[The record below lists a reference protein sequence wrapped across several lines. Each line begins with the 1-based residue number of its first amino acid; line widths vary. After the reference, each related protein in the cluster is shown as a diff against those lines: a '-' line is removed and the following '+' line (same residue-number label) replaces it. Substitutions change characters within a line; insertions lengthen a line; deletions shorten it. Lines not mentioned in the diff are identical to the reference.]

1 MIMVNHQPISTM
13 SLSATSASSLKAS
26 GDGDYHFHGQPVEC
40 FFFFPI
46 KITLDGKSSAV
57 LFERANS
64 KLQTTIFHCSVHCQ
78 LCVFTNTEQKPT
90 RCAHSYLHQC
100 RCPAVATAEMHLSLC
115 WHALFGFH
123 SCLAG
128 VGGIFFPAW
137 RNSFPHLSFLCA
149 SMSNTLLAGCPS
161 AAVYHTATK
170 CNGIQEGSTIYK
182 GRLEGDSTLPYS
194 ASSPFLMQAGMQLAF
209 LAASLCYWLMQFF
222 IHQDPWVFLCRA
234 ALHEFSS

>member
-1 MIMVNHQPISTM
+1 MIQVNHQPISTM
-13 SLSATSASSLKAS
+13 SLSATSATSLKAS

-40 FFFFPI
+40 FFFPI

-64 KLQTTIFHCSVHCQ
+64 KLQNTIFHCSVHRQ

-128 VGGIFFPAW
+128 VGGIFSLRGGICFHTFPSYVLPCQTPFWQAA
-137 RNSFPHLSFLCA
+137 P
-149 SMSNTLLAGCPS
+149 LLPS
-161 AAVYHTATK
+161 TTQQQNAMGYRREVLFTK
-170 CNGIQEGSTIYK
+170 A
-182 GRLEGDSTLPYS
+182 D
-194 ASSPFLMQAGMQLAF
+194 
-209 LAASLCYWLMQFF
+209 
-222 IHQDPWVFLCRA
+222 
-234 ALHEFSS
+234 

>member
-1 MIMVNHQPISTM
+1 MIMVNHQHHVPKCHICNFFESFWGWW
-13 SLSATSASSLKAS
+13 LPLPWAACWVL
-26 GDGDYHFHGQPVEC
+26 

-46 KITLDGKSSAV
+46 KITLDEKSSAV

-64 KLQTTIFHCSVHCQ
+64 KLQTTIFHCSVRRQ

-128 VGGIFFPAW
+128 VGGIFSLRGGICFHTFPSYVLPCQTPFWQAA
-137 RNSFPHLSFLCA
+137 P
-149 SMSNTLLAGCPS
+149 LLPS
-161 AAVYHTATK
+161 TTQQQNAMGYRREVLFTK
-170 CNGIQEGSTIYK
+170 A
-182 GRLEGDSTLPYS
+182 D
-194 ASSPFLMQAGMQLAF
+194 
-209 LAASLCYWLMQFF
+209 
-222 IHQDPWVFLCRA
+222 
-234 ALHEFSS
+234 